1 MTPYESAA
9 TGKKI
14 SQLLAGKEG
23 PRNAAHLDSFMQG
36 KMNPLASEIIKACL
50 PNGLAVPFPANVS
63 TFRLTFLLL
72 LFSTMFIKSMQ
83 FFETLNADLWAY
95 GHDWC

>member
-1 MTPYESAA
+1 LTPYESAA

-14 SQLLAGKEG
+14 SELLAGKEG

-36 KMNPLASEIIKACL
+36 KMNPLASEIIKSCL

-63 TFRLTFLLL
+63 NVCQILIRELLPHI
-72 LFSTMFIKSMQ
+72 STK
-83 FFETLNADLWAY
+83 LK
-95 GHDWC
+95 